1 MEREPEAFIEQ
12 ALDELYEKAVKEG
25 VAPVFTVDGKT
36 WDEWALEEWGPV
48 EVKDAAHVIPDED
61 VSFPGDPRPAP
72 ELDWDEL

>member
-36 WDEWALEEWGPV
+36 WDEWALEEWGP
-48 EVKDAAHVIPDED
+48 PDESMKLT
-61 VSFPGDPRPAP
+61 VREAQQMEEALGETPP
-72 ELDWDEL
+72 DEP